1 MSALGV
7 PPRKGLGVALSASSP
22 RSFLAAGYPLQSLTR
37 NALVVVLV
45 SALCSCQNHETS
57 TQKATPIASV
67 PHKTRNIEKLT
78 YYSSGAIEWRYTV
91 LNDTLEGPAVYFD
104 SLGNKREEHWYS
116 KGVRKSLTTFN
127 SDGFVT
133 GSEISWSK
141 DDLPPFRPEYIQLSS
156 SDTVLVQGGEYKF
169 RVVVPGIPESDLAPS
184 VTNAVVYRAQNAY
197 VLKIKEGPETCIR
210 LTLYFNDTTK
220 IAYGERCFSV
230 VPR

>member
-1 MSALGV
+1 M
-7 PPRKGLGVALSASSP
+7 
-22 RSFLAAGYPLQSLTR
+22 
-37 NALVVVLV
+37 VLFG
-45 SALCSCQNHETS
+45 ALCSCQNQES
-57 TQKATPIASV
+57 SAQEGSSVISV
-67 PHKTRNIEKLT
+67 PQEPRNEEKRT
-78 YYSSGAIEWRYTV
+78 YYSSGAIEWQYTV
-91 LNDTLEGPAVYFD
+91 RNDTLEGPAAYFD

-116 KGVRKSLTTFN
+116 KGVRKSLTAFD

-133 GSEISWSK
+133 GSEISWGR
-141 DDLPPFRPEYIQLSS
+141 DELPPFRPEYIQLSS

-184 VTNAVVYRAQNAY
+184 VTNAVIYRAQNAY
-197 VLKIKEGPETCIR
+197 ALKTKEGPQTCIR